1 MHAHTE
7 FAVTRHTRFTQVSA
21 NTKKEPHVTWQAA
34 IWLAGH
40 GQTHTRTASTAPHTA
55 PHHCPCRC
63 PCCARRCAA
72 PAHVIQPSCTSRPCT
87 RHQVRPCACIA
98 FPHPPYLLG
107 LTSPDCT
114 EPRVLGLAATC
125 AQAAHCRHRHTPASP
140 ECAIAVYFTS
150 VCVLTCPP
158 STSQRPLR
166 PSAGMCTATRSRTA
180 RRWACAASQT
190 SVSRTLSALVHHHKS
205 PHPTPPP
212 SSSSSVAVFD
222 PSAPKRLAMAAHY
235 DTKIIADVVC
245 LTSLLH
251 LTSHHFT
258 MHPHAEP
265 RVHWR
270 HRLCC
275 AVCNAA

>member
-1 MHAHTE
+1 MARRTHAQQAQPRTQPRTIALAAALAVLAAVLLLRMSSSHPAPPAPVPAIQSDRVRASLFHTLLPSLVSPHLTVQNPE
-7 FAVTRHTRFTQVSA
+7 FWASL
-21 NTKKEPHVTWQAA
+21 PHVLKPRIVGTD
-34 IWLAGH
+34 
-40 GQTHTRTASTAPHTA
+40 THL
-55 PHHCPCRC
+55 
-63 PCCARRCAA
+63 
-72 PAHVIQPSCTSRPCT
+72 
-87 RHQVRPCACIA
+87 QVQNVRLP
-98 FPHPPYLLG
+98 
-107 LTSPDCT
+107 
-114 EPRVLGLAATC
+114 
-125 AQAAHCRHRHTPASP
+125 
-140 ECAIAVYFTS
+140 VYFSS
-150 VCVLTCPP
+150 VCILTCPP

-190 SVSRTLSALVHHHKS
+190 SVSRTLSAPVHHKS

-212 SSSSSVAVFD
+212 SSVAVFD
-222 PSAPKRLAMAAHY
+222 PSAPKRLVIAAHY

-258 MHPHAEP
+258 FHPHAEP